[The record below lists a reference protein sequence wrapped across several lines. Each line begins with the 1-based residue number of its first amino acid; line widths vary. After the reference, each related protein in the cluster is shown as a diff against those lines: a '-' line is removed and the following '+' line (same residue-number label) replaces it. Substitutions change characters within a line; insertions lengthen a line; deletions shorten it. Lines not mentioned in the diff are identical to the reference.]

1 MDRSSFV
8 ALVNWSQPVLSSS
21 ACRLWYVSPSRVHIP
36 FHISPLVVLL
46 PIAVMF
52 HNSSILTDPYAW
64 TFRKDTCHV
73 MWTPGRVRSICF
85 FIRLKNG
92 QIISAHQRTALYYLY
107 LGHCVRMSAGFSL
120 TIWAEFGVLV
130 GKFDWNLENC
140 GTLCEGSEMLTEW
153 KS

>member
-1 MDRSSFV
+1 MNNSDKTKKITQFNRSKQYILFYLSSFV

-46 PIAVMF
+46 PIAVIF

-85 FIRLKNG
+85 FICLKNG

-107 LGHCVRMSAGFSL
+107 LGQEIALIHSSPTMYICIDVVVM
-120 TIWAEFGVLV
+120 
-130 GKFDWNLENC
+130 
-140 GTLCEGSEMLTEW
+140 
-153 KS
+153 